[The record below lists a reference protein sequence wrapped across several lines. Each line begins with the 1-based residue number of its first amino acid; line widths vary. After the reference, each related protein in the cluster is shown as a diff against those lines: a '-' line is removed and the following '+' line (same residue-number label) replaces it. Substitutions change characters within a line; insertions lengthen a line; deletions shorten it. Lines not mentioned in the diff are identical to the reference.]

1 MKKLK
6 EFLTNEK
13 ELSAEWQKILSLLL
27 LLVCLAISFFEYQS
41 DSIFK
46 YFKDPL
52 SFSPALISTIAA
64 LALVC
69 PLYLRGIMPWKKN
82 VYTLLGSV
90 LVILVL
96 ASFVEL
102 LKGGNGNDE
111 LYYLVALSIVLSW
124 VGIRG
129 IAGLSWIITIAVG
142 AFYLIDHS
150 DALGFLGSVYILS
163 GFFGIALFT
172 GMNPGELMNSF
183 KTEYSESAKNMIG
196 KVKSEVADV
205 SEVSKLL

>member
-1 MKKLK
+1 MKKVK
-6 EFLTNEK
+6 EFLTNEQ
-13 ELSAEWQKILSLLL
+13 ELSAEWQKIVCLV
-27 LLVCLAISFFEYQS
+27 LLVVCLLISFKQHSNTFLG
-41 DSIFK
+41 IFSS
-46 YFKDPL
+46 
-52 SFSPALISTIAA
+52 SFSFNPALISTIVA

-90 LVILVL
+90 LAILVL
-96 ASFVEL
+96 ASFIEL

-142 AFYLIDHS
+142 SFYLIDHS
-150 DALGFLGSVYILS
+150 DALGFFGSVYILS

-172 GMNPGELMNSF
+172 GLNPGELMNSF
-183 KTEYSESAKNMIG
+183 KTEYSESAQNMIG

-205 SEVSKLL
+205 SEVSKLI

>member
-1 MKKLK
+1 MKKVK
-6 EFLTNEK
+6 EFLTNEQ

-27 LLVCLAISFFEYQS
+27 LITCLAISFFEYQS

-46 YFKDPL
+46 HFKDPL
-52 SFSPALISTIAA
+52 SFSPQLLSTIFA

-82 VYTLLGSV
+82 AYTLLGSV

-102 LKGGNGNDE
+102 AKGGNDNDK
-111 LYYLVALSIVLSW
+111 LYYLVLLSIVLSW
-124 VGIRG
+124 IGIRG
-129 IAGLSWIITIAVG
+129 IAGVSWIITIAVCS
-142 AFYLIDHS
+142 FQMIDNS
-150 DALGFLGSVYILS
+150 NILDFLGSVYILS

-172 GMNPGELMNSF
+172 GLNPGELMNSF
-183 KTEYSESAKNMIG
+183 KMEYSESAQNMIG

-205 SEVSKLL
+205 SEVSKLI